1 MVHYQKKIEEEE
13 DPKQREE
20 EEKERLENGEEP
32 AEDQYGGDLTKAWQN
47 ENSAYNMNGHD

>member
-1 MVHYQKKIEEEE
+1 VVHYQKQIEEEE